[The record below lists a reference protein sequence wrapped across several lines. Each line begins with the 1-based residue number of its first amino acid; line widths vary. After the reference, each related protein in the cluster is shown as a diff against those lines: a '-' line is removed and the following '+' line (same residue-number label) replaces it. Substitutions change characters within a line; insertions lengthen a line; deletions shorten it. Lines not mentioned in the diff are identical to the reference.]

1 MKLRTWKYYI
11 KQGFK
16 GIAKNGLMSL
26 ASVIIVSACAF
37 IVILSLCIIANIDY
51 ILTQIESNVSVIL
64 YMGDKPTDEQVM
76 ELKSQIES
84 MPHVV
89 NVDYKTAQEALEEY
103 SDKTNQN
110 LVESFKNDNPL
121 PRTMHITLDDI
132 KYQKSFAEEL
142 KQVQFDFEEE
152 ILDMKTQQETTQ
164 ATTQAATQATTQA
177 ATQATTQAAT
187 QATTQAAQA
196 TTQAAV
202 QSATQ
207 AATQAVVQA
216 PAPTTQ
222 AATQATTQAATQAT
236 TQAANLP
243 VKNEAEAP
251 AGISPN
257 MPEIASQATT
267 ESVVTDGPVLGDAD
281 YEFAGIEK
289 IQQPQQLTDTLVT
302 IDTVF
307 KLVAAVII
315 GILCIVA
322 VGIIMNTIK
331 LTVFIRKN
339 EINIMKYVGAT
350 DWFIRWPFII
360 EGIVIGII
368 GAAIPTVLCWFGYFE
383 IYDVFTQ
390 NTFLSAIGNLREG
403 NEIFKVIAPVT
414 IGVGI
419 LLGAVGSINS
429 IRKHLKV

>member
-16 GIAKNGLMSL
+16 GIGKNGLMSL
-26 ASVIIVSACAF
+26 ASIIIVSACAF
-37 IVILSLCIIANIDY
+37 IVILSLCIMANIDY

-76 ELKSQIES
+76 ELKAQIES
-84 MPHVV
+84 MDHVV
-89 NVDYKTAQEALEEY
+89 NVDYKTAEEALEAYAE
-103 SDKTNQN
+103 KTNQN
-110 LVESFKNDNPL
+110 LMESFKDDNPL
-121 PRTMHITLDDI
+121 PRTMQITLDDI
-132 KYQKSFAEEL
+132 NYQKPFAEEL
-142 KQVQFDFEEE
+142 KQVQMDFEEE
-152 ILDMKTQQETTQ
+152 ILGISADEDGAVSETQSQT
-164 ATTQAATQATTQA
+164 TTQAATQTTTQS
-177 ATQATTQAAT
+177 ATQSATAEQVT
-187 QATTQAAQA
+187 
-196 TTQAAV
+196 

-207 AATQAVVQA
+207 AAVQA

-222 AATQATTQAATQAT
+222 TAAQTTTQAATQAT

-251 AGISPN
+251 VGISPD

-267 ESVVTDGPVLGDAD
+267 ESIATDGPVLGDAD
-281 YEFAGIEK
+281 YEFLGIEK

-307 KLVAAVII
+307 KLVAVII
-315 GILCIVA
+315 IAILCIVA
-322 VGIIMNTIK
+322 IGIIMNTIK

-390 NTFLSAIGNLREG
+390 NTFLSAIGQLREG
-403 NEIFKVIAPVT
+403 NEIFMVIAPVT

>member
-16 GIAKNGLMSL
+16 GIGKNGLMSL
-26 ASVIIVSACAF
+26 ASIIIVSACAF
-37 IVILSLCIIANIDY
+37 IVILSLCIMANIDY

-76 ELKSQIES
+76 ELKAQIES
-84 MPHVV
+84 MDHVV
-89 NVDYKTAQEALEEY
+89 NVDYKTAEEALEAYAE
-103 SDKTNQN
+103 KTNQN
-110 LVESFKNDNPL
+110 LMESFKDDNPL
-121 PRTMHITLDDI
+121 PRTMQITLDDI
-132 KYQKSFAEEL
+132 NYQKPFAEEL
-142 KQVQFDFEEE
+142 KQVQMDFEEE
-152 ILDMKTQQETTQ
+152 ILGISADEDGAVSETQSQT
-164 ATTQAATQATTQA
+164 TTQAATQTT
-177 ATQATTQAAT
+177 T
-187 QATTQAAQA
+187 
-196 TTQAAV
+196 

-207 AATQAVVQA
+207 AATAEQVTQSATQAAVQA

-222 AATQATTQAATQAT
+222 TAAQTTTQAATQAT

-251 AGISPN
+251 VGISPD

-267 ESVVTDGPVLGDAD
+267 ESIATDGPVLGDAD
-281 YEFAGIEK
+281 YEFLGIEK

-307 KLVAAVII
+307 KLVAVII
-315 GILCIVA
+315 IAILCIVA
-322 VGIIMNTIK
+322 IGIIMNTIK

-390 NTFLSAIGNLREG
+390 NTFLSAIGQLREG
-403 NEIFKVIAPVT
+403 NEIFMVIAPVT

>member
-11 KQGFK
+11 KQGFR

-26 ASVIIVSACAF
+26 ASIIIVAACAF

-51 ILTQIESNVSVIL
+51 MLTQIESNVSVIL

-76 ELKSQIES
+76 ALKEKIEG
-84 MPHVV
+84 MEHVV
-89 NVDYKTAQEALEEY
+89 NIDYKTADEALADY
-103 SDKTNQN
+103 SEKTNQN
-110 LVESFKNDNPL
+110 LIQSFKDDNPL

-132 KYQKSFAEEL
+132 NYQKAFAEEL
-142 KQVQFDFEEE
+142 KNVQYEFEEE
-152 ILDMKTQQETTQ
+152 ILGIDEEDTTEDNSQQASETQTVSEAQTQTQTATVEQSTQAATQAVNQAPAGAAQTQ

-177 ATQATTQAAT
+177 ATQ
-187 QATTQAAQA
+187 
-196 TTQAAV
+196 
-202 QSATQ
+202 
-207 AATQAVVQA
+207 
-216 PAPTTQ
+216 PTT
-222 AATQATTQAATQAT
+222 A
-236 TQAANLP
+236 AANLP

-251 AGISPN
+251 TGISPN
-257 MPEIASQATT
+257 MPEIVSQATT
-267 ESVVTDGPVLGDAD
+267 ESVVTGGPVLGDAD
-281 YEFAGIEK
+281 YEFQGIEK
-289 IQQPQQLTDTLVT
+289 IQQPQQLTDTLVA

-307 KLVAAVII
+307 KIVAVVII
-315 GILCIVA
+315 AILCIVA
-322 VGIIMNTIK
+322 IGIIMNTIK
-331 LTVFIRKN
+331 LTVFIRKT

-383 IYDVFTQ
+383 IYEVFTA
-390 NTFLSAIGNLREG
+390 NTFLSAVGQLREG
-403 NEIFKVIAPVT
+403 NEIFQIIAPVT